1 MLLYL
6 KPRWI
11 WIWHDLGHFKPTISR
26 CFPSAVV
33 PSTAPLPTSFE
44 ASKAPAP
51 LSAAARPLASDA
63 EMPFAPQVSAQSAGS
78 PVSPIRELPELKEA
92 IMVQAKGWKI
102 W

>member
-1 MLLYL
+1 M
-6 KPRWI
+6 I
-11 WIWHDLGHFKPTISR
+11 WAFQAHHFSL
-26 CFPSAVV
+26 FPQCRSAVNG
-33 PSTAPLPTSFE
+33 SAPNVVWGVE
-44 ASKAPAP
+44 GA
-51 LSAAARPLASDA
+51 SAAFSRGTSLASDA